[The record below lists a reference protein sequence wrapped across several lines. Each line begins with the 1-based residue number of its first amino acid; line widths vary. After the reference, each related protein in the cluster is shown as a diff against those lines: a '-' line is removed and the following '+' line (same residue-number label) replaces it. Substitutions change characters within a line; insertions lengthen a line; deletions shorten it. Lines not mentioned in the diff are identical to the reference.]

1 MSAAL
6 LLGCTAALGILL
18 VIGGLV
24 PARIPLTAAL
34 ARLDAA
40 PKPRTAKVESRW
52 VQWLGEPVGQ
62 TFVGRGATRIVRQ
75 DLRIINRSPEEHLA
89 RHILLLAV
97 GLLWA
102 PVTFGLMAIG
112 GVDVSWTLPLWV
124 SLIFGTVALVI
135 PTLAVRSEAA
145 ARRRSFRHA
154 LGCFL
159 DLVAVRL
166 AGGAGVDSALAGSAA
181 AGDGWVFSEIRQCLT
196 EARLRGEPSW
206 QGLAALGEATGIA
219 ELQELAASAGLAG
232 DEGARVRV
240 SIAAKARAIRTR
252 GLADAEGAA
261 QSASERMSL
270 PVVLLMTGFIVFL
283 GYPAVARV
291 LTGL

>member
-1 MSAAL
+1 MNAAL

-18 VIGGLV
+18 VAGGLL
-24 PARIPLTAAL
+24 PARIPLTTAL
-34 ARLDAA
+34 ARLDAI
-40 PKPRTAKVESRW
+40 PKTRSAQPESWW
-52 VQWLGEPVGQ
+52 VALVGVPLVDSS
-62 TFVGRGATRIVRQ
+62 VGRTATRIVRQ
-75 DLRIINRSPEEHLA
+75 DLRVIGRSPEEHIA
-89 RHILLLAV
+89 RHILLLLV

-102 PVTFGLMAIG
+102 PATFGLMALG
-112 GVDVSWTLPLWV
+112 GVNVSWALPVWV
-124 SLIFGTVALVI
+124 SLIFGTIALVI

-145 ARRRSFRHA
+145 ERRRSFRHA

-181 AGDGWVFSEIRQCLT
+181 AGDGWVFAEIRQCLT

-240 SIAAKARAIRTR
+240 SIAAKARAIRMR